1 MAKKAKYK
9 PLLFTT
15 TVRNPKRLKSLLNIF
30 QNYNSQ
36 ILTNDLATE
45 IMGEIIRYGLYRPT
59 RGITNNIEQKWG
71 AKRISDKSSI
81 GEEKLNDKEVVHLIN
96 RNPQLHKEAG
106 FEEGWPSRFATVFDF
121 AKELGFVYFNVNEK
135 IFFSEI
141 GLKLANSV
149 EITSPNDEILFDE
162 PHPEFEQQAFLHAM
176 AKSQRSNPFVRV
188 LNDNIPLIL
197 LLQVIQK
204 LNNDKEFND
213 AGISRLELP
222 LVLYWQDND
231 AESLYKRI
239 KKLRANHG
247 YNPSWEVITEIC
259 RDEIMAGEDIKRED
273 RSIMNEYPDEFIRKM
288 RLTGVISLRG
298 GGRFIDI
305 NRNEQA
311 KVDYILKEYSDYK
324 KYSTE
329 KEYFKYMS
337 TTDNVL
343 ISLKTKPL
351 DVTENDKLLEKW
363 VNHYTWEIIK
373 SELKGLAIRKNS
385 TDPILK
391 FLTHPIRLEFLTS
404 LAIKANYKDLK
415 IVPNYPCD
423 DEGIPTSTAGG
434 QGNQGDIEC
443 FEDENGVL
451 VEVTM
456 SGGRTQTMMEVWPIE
471 RHLEEFDKKIKANS
485 MCHFIA
491 PNIYA
496 DSKRQIKYVKD
507 DKGLR
512 IEPRSV
518 DEFITFIETNDKLFE
533 WN

>member
-1 MAKKAKYK
+1 
-9 PLLFTT
+9 
-15 TVRNPKRLKSLLNIF
+15 
-30 QNYNSQ
+30 
-36 ILTNDLATE
+36 
-45 IMGEIIRYGLYRPT
+45 
-59 RGITNNIEQKWG
+59 
-71 AKRISDKSSI
+71 
-81 GEEKLNDKEVVHLIN
+81 
-96 RNPQLHKEAG
+96 
-106 FEEGWPSRFATVFDF
+106 
-121 AKELGFVYFNVNEK
+121 
-135 IFFSEI
+135 
-141 GLKLANSV
+141 
-149 EITSPNDEILFDE
+149 
-162 PHPEFEQQAFLHAM
+162 M

-231 AESLYKRI
+231 AESLYQRI
-239 KKLRANHG
+239 KKLRTKHG
-247 YNPSWEVITEIC
+247 YSPSWEVITAIC
-259 RDEIMAGEDIKRED
+259 REEIMAGEDIKRED

-298 GGRFIDI
+298 GGRFIDV

-324 KYSTE
+324 KYPTE
-329 KEYFKYMS
+329 KEYFEYIS

-363 VNHYTWEIIK
+363 VNLYTWEIIK
-373 SELKGLAIRKNS
+373 SELKGLAVRKNS

-471 RHLEEFDKKIKANS
+471 RHLEEFDKKIKAKS

-491 PNIYA
+491 PSIYA

-507 DKGLR
+507 DKDLR